1 MPTID
6 DTDDPNTPEPAD
18 TPGDGG
24 DGEHSS
30 EQHPEP
36 GAGQIP
42 MDADREASHRDERW
56 NENQEHDRFEQRIYD
71 GPPGYSDAV
80 GQRYSDSLEE
90 PEEKEMGF
98 FDHLEE
104 LRWRIIKALIALVL
118 CAIACGVFLNRIVED
133 IILGPATRL
142 ATPLKLQNTE
152 PMGQIMLAVQV
163 ALISGLIL
171 SIPFVIWQFWGFIRP
186 GLYERERRVASWVA
200 IATIACFLG
209 GVAFAYFVMIPA
221 SLGFSS
227 DFTFAGVE
235 NRFTISAYF
244 SFILGFI
251 LACGVVFEMPVVSYG
266 LSRFGI
272 ITPGFL
278 RKYRRHAIVVILVV
292 AAIVT
297 PTPDPFNQLLLAIPL
312 YGLYELS
319 IYVAVVAKRGRDAS
333 GLATD
338 G

>member
-1 MPTID
+1 MYDAPRGYSG
-6 DTDDPNTPEPAD
+6 AV
-18 TPGDGG
+18 
-24 DGEHSS
+24 GEH
-30 EQHPEP
+30 
-36 GAGQIP
+36 
-42 MDADREASHRDERW
+42 
-56 NENQEHDRFEQRIYD
+56 
-71 GPPGYSDAV
+71 YSDAI
-80 GQRYSDSLEE
+80 EE
-90 PEEKEMGF
+90 PEDREMGF

-118 CAIACGVFLNRIVED
+118 CAILCGVFLNRIVED

-152 PMGQIMLAVQV
+152 PMGQVMLAVQV

-171 SIPFVIWQFWGFIRP
+171 AIPFIIWQFWGFVRP
-186 GLYERERRVASWVA
+186 GLYERERRVASWVS

-272 ITPGFL
+272 ITPAFL
-278 RKYRRHAIVVILVV
+278 RKYRRHAIVVILIV

-319 IYVAVVAKRGRDAS
+319 IYVAVVAKRSRDAGELTPS
-333 GLATD
+333 T
-338 G
+338 